1 MRKIATIG
9 FILVFCLLIAACS
22 TNNDIAPVEHEPPAD
37 VSQVAPIMPQSP
49 SPPPQDIIPV
59 ALPEPVEDGEQPFC
73 YSNYIGIWRGYA
85 IAVFE
90 TLVITDVIEDEMKF
104 LFVRVFDAAGF
115 PDTAS
120 SVYTMP
126 ILDNQITLA
135 EEGTD
140 HLGEQFTSYRIL
152 TFYDDHIVLLRR
164 SVYSE
169 ERIFENEWRL
179 TRFS

>member
-9 FILVFCLLIAACS
+9 FILVFCLLIVACS
-22 TNNDIAPVEHEPPAD
+22 TDNDIAP
-37 VSQVAPIMPQSP
+37 
-49 SPPPQDIIPV
+49 
-59 ALPEPVEDGEQPFC
+59 PEPVQDDEQQFC

-85 IAVFE
+85 IASWE

-104 LFVRVFDAAGF
+104 LFVNVFDVAGF

-120 SVYTMP
+120 PVYTMP
-126 ILDNQITLA
+126 IIDNQIKLV
-135 EEGTD
+135 EERTD

-164 SVYSE
+164 RVYSE
-169 ERIFENEWRL
+169 ERVLENEWRL
-179 TRFS
+179 TRLS